1 MILTL
6 DLGTSTTKAVVWDGD
21 GPRAE
26 GRASVVTTFPAG
38 DRAEQDPAGWW
49 PSVVGACAQARQA
62 APAAFAAV
70 AAVGFAAARQTF
82 VGVTAAGEPL
92 GPALV
97 WSDRRAVAEAGVLA
111 EAVGGV
117 DAWRART
124 GAVLDGGAVAAKA
137 AWLARHERHRWAS
150 ARWLLTP
157 RDFVVSLM
165 TGAVV
170 TDVTMV
176 SASGLVDPFGEP
188 VVELMAGV
196 GDRLPPVVGPDTVVG
211 TVATAAAAELGLHG
225 GEPVVI
231 GAGDR
236 ACEVLGTAATAGQP
250 MVSWGTT
257 ANVSLPVGDF
267 PGPVPRGLAASRAVD
282 GWLLEGGLSG
292 AGSLLGW
299 LSALTGSGAEALMAK
314 AAAAPVGAGGAL
326 VLPWFGGARA
336 PWWRDGARGGFV
348 GLSFDH
354 DAGHLARAVVEAVA
368 WEVLRC
374 LRAAGAVPPD
384 GPVPA
389 TSLWLTGAHAHA
401 APWPDVVAAV
411 TGLPARRRRSGQAGS
426 AGAAL
431 LTARATGADYD
442 LERLD
447 PVVATVTPNPSD
459 VARYAYLR
467 TEAEA
472 AAAAVIGLAF
482 PGAPTEATP

>member
-1 MILTL
+1 VILTL

-21 GPRAE
+21 GPRAV
-26 GRASVVTTFPAG
+26 GRAPVVTTFPAG

-49 PSVVGACAQARQA
+49 PSVVAACAEARQS
-62 APAAFAAV
+62 APADFAAV
-70 AAVGFAAARQTF
+70 EAVGFAAARQTF
-82 VGVTAAGEPL
+82 VGVTAAGEAL
-92 GPALV
+92 GPAIV
-97 WSDRRAVAEAGVLA
+97 WSDRRAGAEAAVLA

-117 DAWRART
+117 DALRART

-137 AWLARHERHRWAS
+137 AWLARRQPRRWAS

-176 SASGLVDPFGEP
+176 SAAGLVDPFGEP
-188 VVELMAGV
+188 VAELMAGV
-196 GDRLPPVVGPDTVVG
+196 GERLPPVVGPDTVVG
-211 TVATAAAAELGLHG
+211 TVAVGAAAELGLRTWV
-225 GEPVVI
+225 PVVI

-236 ACEVLGTAATAGQP
+236 ACEVLGTSATDERP

-257 ANVSLPVGDF
+257 ANISLPAGDF
-267 PGPVPRGLAASRAVD
+267 PGPVPRGLAASRGAD

-299 LSALTGSGAEALMAK
+299 LSTLTGLGTETLMRK
-314 AAAAPVGAGGAL
+314 AATAPAGAGGA
-326 VLPWFGGARA
+326 VALPWFGGARA
-336 PWWRDGARGGFV
+336 PWWRDRARGGFV

-354 DAGHLARAVVEAVA
+354 DAGHLARAVVESVA

-389 TSLWLTGAHAHA
+389 TSLWLTGDHAA
-401 APWPDVVAAV
+401 VAPWPDVVTAV
-411 TGLPARRRRSGQAGS
+411 TGLPARRRRSGQAAS

-431 LTARATGADYD
+431 LAARATGADYD

-447 PVVATVTPNPSD
+447 PMVATVLPDQSD

-472 AAAAVIGLAF
+472 AAAAVIGLEF
-482 PGAPTEATP
+482 PGAPTGAAP